1 MNSRRRPIVNYRFM
15 LILAIIIGIIG
26 VALLFLP
33 DFELLALMLTLAV
46 LGGLIGG
53 TNDYEELDR
62 QRLTHGYK
70 SAFEWLL
77 LVLLAAFALIE
88 FSRWFGVIEGT
99 VVFLNEHWPS
109 LIISVMCI
117 LIGISGF
124 QRKIGE
130 CSA

>member
-1 MNSRRRPIVNYRFM
+1 MNSRGKPIVSYHFM
-15 LILAIIIGIIG
+15 LILAIIVGIVGI
-26 VALLFLP
+26 ALLFLP

-53 TNDYEELDR
+53 TNGYEEKDR
-62 QRLTHGYK
+62 QRLKDGYK

-88 FSRWFGVIEGT
+88 GSRWFGVIEGT
-99 VVFLNEHWPS
+99 VIFLNEHWPV
-109 LIISVMCI
+109 LILSVMCI

-124 QRKIGE
+124 QRKTGE
-130 CSA
+130 NPA

>member
-1 MNSRRRPIVNYRFM
+1 MNTRRRPIVNYRFM
-15 LILAIIIGIIG
+15 LILAIIVGIVG
-26 VALLFLP
+26 VALLLLP
-33 DFELLALMLTLAV
+33 DFELIVLILTLAV

-53 TNDYEELDR
+53 THGYEELDR

-77 LVLLAAFALIE
+77 LVLLAAFGLIE
-88 FSRWFGVIEGT
+88 LSRWFGVIKGT
-99 VVFLNEHWPS
+99 VVFMNEHWPG

-124 QRKIGE
+124 QRKMVEG
-130 CSA
+130 SA

>member
-1 MNSRRRPIVNYRFM
+1 M